1 MTPKLRWF
9 VLVIAAL
16 ITACSGGNEDLQQF
30 VAETKSK
37 PVGKVP
43 PVPVF
48 KPYKAF
54 TYSAQALRP
63 PFEKPVDILALQ
75 KRRSDASIK
84 PDFSRPKEF
93 LEGFDLDNLAM
104 VGTLSNS
111 KGFWALVTD
120 TESNVHRVA
129 VSNYMG
135 RNHGKV
141 IELGDTFISL
151 IEIVPDGLGG
161 WLERPKTLNLQVLE
175 N

>member
-1 MTPKLRWF
+1 MTSWAKYLLF
-9 VLVIAAL
+9 ASAAFLV
-16 ITACSGGNEDLQQF
+16 ACSNGHQDLQAF
-30 VAETKSK
+30 VDATKAK

-43 PVPVF
+43 PIPVF
-48 KPYKAF
+48 KPYQAF

-75 KRRSDASIK
+75 KRRGDTSIK

-104 VGTLSNS
+104 VGTLANS
-111 KGFWALVTD
+111 AGLWALVSD
-120 TESNVHRVA
+120 ADGNVHRVA
-129 VSNYMG
+129 VDNYMG
-135 RNHGKV
+135 RNHGRV

-161 WLERPKTLNLQVLE
+161 WLERPKIINLKVLE

>member
-1 MTPKLRWF
+1 MTPNIRWLAVISMV
-9 VLVIAAL
+9 VL
-16 ITACSGGNEDLQQF
+16 TACSGGNEDLQQF
-30 VAETKSK
+30 VNDTKAK
-37 PVGKVP
+37 PTGKVHP
-43 PVPVF
+43 IPVF
-48 KPYKAF
+48 KPYQAF

-75 KRRSDASIK
+75 KRRGDTSIK

-111 KGFWALVTD
+111 KGFWALVRD
-120 TESNVHRVA
+120 TKSNVHRVA
-129 VSNYMG
+129 MNNYMG

-161 WLERPKTLNLQVLE
+161 WLERPKTLNLKVLE

>member
-1 MTPKLRWF
+1 MTPMTRWIA
-9 VLVIAAL
+9 LLALAAL
-16 ITACSGGNEDLQQF
+16 TACSGGNEDLQLF
-30 VAETKSK
+30 VDETKAK
-37 PVGKVP
+37 PMGKVP
-43 PVPVF
+43 PIPIF
-48 KPYKAF
+48 KPYHAF

-75 KRRSDASIK
+75 KRRGDSTIK

-93 LEGFDLDNLAM
+93 LEGFDLDNLSM

-111 KGFWALVTD
+111 KGFWALVRD
-120 TESNVHRVA
+120 TETNVHRVA
-129 VSNYMG
+129 INNYMG
-135 RNHGKV
+135 RNHGNV

-161 WLERPKTLNLQVLE
+161 WLERPKTLNLKVLE

>member
-1 MTPKLRWF
+1 MTPNIRWLAVISMV
-9 VLVIAAL
+9 VL
-16 ITACSGGNEDLQQF
+16 TACSGGNEDLQQF
-30 VAETKSK
+30 VNDTKAK
-37 PVGKVP
+37 PTGKVP
-43 PVPVF
+43 PIPVF
-48 KPYKAF
+48 KPYQAF

-75 KRRSDASIK
+75 KRRGDTSIK

-111 KGFWALVTD
+111 KGFWALVRD

-129 VSNYMG
+129 MNNYMG

-161 WLERPKTLNLQVLE
+161 WLERPKTLNLKVLE

>member
-1 MTPKLRWF
+1 MTPMTRWIA
-9 VLVIAAL
+9 LLALAAL
-16 ITACSGGNEDLQQF
+16 TACSGGNEDLQQF
-30 VAETKSK
+30 VDETKAK

-43 PVPVF
+43 PIPVF
-48 KPYKAF
+48 KPYQAF

-75 KRRSDASIK
+75 KRRGDSTIK

-93 LEGFDLDNLAM
+93 LEGFDLDNLSM

-111 KGFWALVTD
+111 KGFWALVRD
-120 TESNVHRVA
+120 TEANVHRVA
-129 VSNYMG
+129 INNYMG

-161 WLERPKTLNLQVLE
+161 WLERPKTLNLKVLE